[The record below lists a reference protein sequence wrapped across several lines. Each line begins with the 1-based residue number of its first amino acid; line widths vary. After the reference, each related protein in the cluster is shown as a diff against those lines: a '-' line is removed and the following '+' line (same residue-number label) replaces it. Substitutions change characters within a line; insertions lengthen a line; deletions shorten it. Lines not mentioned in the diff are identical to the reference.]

1 MTLALASQLGLL
13 LSERHL
19 KCAVAESCTGGGLAA
34 AITDIAGSS
43 CWFDR
48 GFVTYSNEAKQEMLG
63 VPLSV
68 ITTEGAVSQ
77 AVVCAMARGVIM
89 HSHATVSVAIS
100 GIAGPTGG
108 SREKP
113 VGTVWIAFA
122 DASHIMQTR
131 KYVFEGDRGAI
142 RQQAVYAGLEGL
154 IKLLVASDS

>member
-1 MTLALASQLGLL
+1 MTFALASRLGLL
-13 LSERHL
+13 LSERQV

-89 HSHATVSVAIS
+89 HSHAAVGVAIS

-113 VGTVWIAFA
+113 VGTVWIAFS
-122 DASHIMQTR
+122 DASHKTQAQ

-142 RQQAVYAGLEGL
+142 RQQAIHAGLEGL
-154 IKLLVASDS
+154 IRLLAASDL